1 MSDDTLHSPERSGF
15 SLKPV
20 DFDPFASVQQAEG
33 LQRLALTSSQREV
46 FAAVQMSP
54 DAPAA
59 FNLCNM
65 LRLQGPLDLAG
76 LRQALAQM
84 VQRHAALR
92 TSIAPD
98 GEVQLIHA
106 DLNVVLPH
114 DSLGELNEGEASKA
128 LIELAAHEASA
139 AMDLAAAPLWR
150 ARVLSW
156 GEQQHAIIF
165 NAHHIISDG
174 WSVSVLFGD
183 WAHAYV
189 AQVEAAAPAWPQHLP
204 YQDFVHQQLSLQ
216 TDSQEQADKAYWLA
230 CHEQPAAPLALPLDR
245 SRPPLK
251 TYACGDEPWSLD
263 SALAQ
268 SLRAL
273 SARQGCTLFVTL
285 LASFQALVARLSGQA
300 DIVFGVPLA
309 LQTQLEN
316 AHLIADGANTVP
328 LRQTISV
335 DQPFVE
341 LMKATRRKLLDAHE
355 HQHLSFGNLIR
366 SMNLPRDF
374 SRTPLVDVIF
384 NLDRSQTVP
393 DFGAVRSLGLDSAKV
408 FSNAELTV
416 DVVDDGQQ
424 LVIHL
429 RYLKALFEPNTLRR
443 WLSSWE
449 RALRCWVAD
458 PSTTPAQAFLPAG
471 DERALLDGF
480 NLTARTFAGLKRL
493 EGLVAE
499 QALRTPALPAVW
511 CMGRTLSY
519 AELDAWANGVAHM
532 LQAEGV
538 LPGDKVGLY
547 SERDELSI
555 AGVLGIL
562 KAGAAY
568 VPLDFA
574 FPDERLAYM
583 AQDAGLRWVLGS
595 ETSLQRLDWPGVR
608 KLDARACPPQ
618 MHAPGLALQ
627 ADDPAYV
634 IYTSGTTGK
643 PKGVVVAH
651 RSACNM
657 IYSVQN
663 RPGMRSGE
671 RHAGVAMLSFDI
683 SVMDMFLPLS
693 VGACLIVIS
702 REDSKDGSLL
712 AFRLEQSAATSM
724 QAAPAVWQLLLE
736 SGWAGGAG
744 FRSISAGEPMSIE
757 LALSLRQRCAEV
769 WNLYGPTE
777 ATVYATAARVEDVA
791 GGVRIGLP
799 IANTQ
804 IHVLDERLRPVP
816 LGAVGEICIGGDGLA
831 LGYLNQPAL
840 TAERFVPDPE
850 RPGHTMYRT
859 GDLGRWH
866 VNGGLECLGRNDQQI
881 KLRGWR
887 IELGEIES
895 ALRNQPGIRQAV
907 VQPFEPTAGQQ
918 ALRAFVVCNE
928 ADFDAPQLRIALRR
942 QLPEPMVPAQL
953 VRLNELPML
962 PSGKVNRAAL
972 GEPVPMDPSIARPA
986 EQVLSPEERQVA
998 EIWGRLLG
1006 VQDVRASDNFFDL
1019 GGHSMLAAKAAQMM
1033 TQALN
1038 FKVDVPRLVMES
1050 LAQISRRPAGAL
1062 AGRTLERTPSA
1073 RLAAWMKRW
1082 TEHDTRR

>member
-1 MSDDTLHSPERSGF
+1 M
-15 SLKPV
+15 
-20 DFDPFASVQQAEG
+20 
-33 LQRLALTSSQREV
+33 
-46 FAAVQMSP
+46 
-54 DAPAA
+54 
-59 FNLCNM
+59 
-65 LRLQGPLDLAG
+65 
-76 LRQALAQM
+76 
-84 VQRHAALR
+84 
-92 TSIAPD
+92 
-98 GEVQLIHA
+98 
-106 DLNVVLPH
+106 
-114 DSLGELNEGEASKA
+114 
-128 LIELAAHEASA
+128 
-139 AMDLAAAPLWR
+139 
-150 ARVLSW
+150 
-156 GEQQHAIIF
+156 
-165 NAHHIISDG
+165 
-174 WSVSVLFGD
+174 
-183 WAHAYV
+183 
-189 AQVEAAAPAWPQHLP
+189 
-204 YQDFVHQQLSLQ
+204 
-216 TDSQEQADKAYWLA
+216 
-230 CHEQPAAPLALPLDR
+230 
-245 SRPPLK
+245 
-251 TYACGDEPWSLD
+251 
-263 SALAQ
+263 
-268 SLRAL
+268 
-273 SARQGCTLFVTL
+273 
-285 LASFQALVARLSGQA
+285 
-300 DIVFGVPLA
+300 
-309 LQTQLEN
+309 
-316 AHLIADGANTVP
+316 
-328 LRQTISV
+328 
-335 DQPFVE
+335 
-341 LMKATRRKLLDAHE
+341 
-355 HQHLSFGNLIR
+355 
-366 SMNLPRDF
+366 PRDF

-429 RYLKALFEPNTLRR
+429 RYLKALFEPTTLRR

-471 DERALLDGF
+471 DERTLLDGF
-480 NLTARTFAGLKRL
+480 NATTRTFAGPDRL

-499 QALRTPALPAVW
+499 QALRTPELPAVW

-519 AELDAWANGVAHM
+519 AELDAWANGIAHT
-532 LQAEGV
+532 LQSEGV
-538 LPGDKVGLY
+538 LPGDRVGLY
-547 SERDELSI
+547 SARDEGSI
-555 AGVLGIL
+555 ASVLGIL

-568 VPLDFA
+568 VPLDLA

-583 AQDAGLRWVLGS
+583 AQDAGLRWVLGD
-595 ETSLQRLDWPGVR
+595 EASLRRQNWPGVR
-608 KLDARACPPQ
+608 KLSAGACPPRIQ
-618 MHAPGLALQ
+618 APGLALQ

-634 IYTSGTTGK
+634 IYTSGSTGK

-651 RSACNM
+651 RSVSNFVHSM
-657 IYSVQN
+657 QIE
-663 RPGMRSGE
+663 PGMRSEE
-671 RHAGVAMLSFDI
+671 RHAAVAMLSFDM
-683 SVMDMFLPLS
+683 SVLDVFLPLS
-693 VGACLIVIS
+693 VGACLVVVG
-702 REDSKDGSLL
+702 REDLQDGASLASRL
-712 AFRLEQSAATSM
+712 AQAGATSL
-724 QAAPAVWQLLLE
+724 QAAPSVWHLLLE
-736 SGWAGGAG
+736 SGWAGSER
-744 FRSISAGEPMSIE
+744 FRALCGGEPLSNE
-757 LALSLRQRCAEV
+757 LAHQLQQRCAEV

-777 ATVYATAARVEDVA
+777 TSVYSSIARVSVPNEGMRV
-791 GGVRIGLP
+791 GLP

-804 IHVLDERLRPVP
+804 IHVLDEQLRPVP
-816 LGAVGEICIGGDGLA
+816 FGAVGEICIGGAGLA
-831 LGYLNQPAL
+831 VGYLNQPDL
-840 TAERFVPDPE
+840 TAQRFVSVPQ
-850 RPGHTMYRT
+850 RPGHSLYRT

-866 VNGGLECLGRNDQQI
+866 VNRGLECLGRNDQQI

-1006 VQDVRASDNFFDL
+1006 VQDVRATDNFFDL
-1019 GGHSMLAAKAAQMM
+1019 GGHSLLAAKAAQMM

-1050 LAQISRRPAGAL
+1050 LAQISRRPVGAL
-1062 AGRTLERTPSA
+1062 AGRTPERTPSA